1 MIDIHSHILYDIEGD
16 DGSRSL
22 EMSLGM
28 LRQAVAS
35 GVTDIIA
42 TPHMHRRGVVPTWSL
57 IQERVATLQEEAD
70 KAGIAIHIYPG
81 AEVSF
86 DADTLNYLPEGK
98 QEYCLA
104 GTPYILIELLP
115 TSAPEGTGRL
125 IYELQLRGYLPILAH
140 PERYKHIMEKPE
152 HLLHWIE
159 KGLLT
164 QSNIGSFSG
173 QFGEKTENYV
183 KWLYTHKAIHFLG
196 SDAHRTDWRN
206 ADTREFQKR
215 LNDYAG
221 ATDFIGECTQHAS
234 MILKN
239 RIYYADPPLLKV
251 KAKKKGFFSR
261 LFG

>member
-28 LRQAVAS
+28 LRQAVDS

-42 TPHMHRRGVVPTWSL
+42 TPHMHRRGVVPTWDS
-57 IQERVATLQEEAD
+57 IVERAATLQEEAE
-70 KAGIAIHIYPG
+70 KAGLPIHIYTG

-98 QEYCLA
+98 TDYCLA
-104 GTPYILIELLP
+104 GTHYILIELLP
-115 TSAPEGTGRL
+115 TSTPEGTARL
-125 IYELQLRGYLPILAH
+125 IYELQLRGYQPILAH
-140 PERYKHIMEKPE
+140 PERYRHIMEKPE

-206 ADTREFQKR
+206 ADTREFQKN
-215 LNDYAG
+215 LCAYTGN
-221 ATDFIGECTQHAS
+221 TDFIETCNRHGS
-234 MILKN
+234 MILTNK
-239 RIYYADPPLLKV
+239 IYYADPPLKKV
-251 KAKKKGFFSR
+251 AKKKKGFFAR
-261 LFG
+261 LFR